1 MWSAALEA
9 ILTTLRYFAPA
20 TLLTLFWGQESFL
33 FRLLKSID
41 NAFRAIVFSSEEQK
55 EDVLRWLAEAGPVRV
70 EHLDTVWRH
79 GWILCGV
86 LDAALPGACAGHP
99 PTRLSLKHAQSIAD
113 HYLGVEPVFSRQ
125 ELELNDSLSKHQEWK
140 LATFLDR
147 VRQALAKVSPPVSKP
162 PSQRTSPE
170 TSQFT
175 LDYVARGAGL
185 VAAQVRNKVYFKIYP
200 TAQQRLDPGEIT
212 ILIKGPRD
220 TYGMTVIPPIFG
232 KAQLIRQKLLGL
244 QTKPAFTENALPITQ
259 GATYLRSYGKNDMNK
274 TYFIPKD
281 RYDIEIT
288 VDSKPDHSKIGYTVS
303 YEGRYEI
310 SITSR
315 GQHIVGSPF
324 IVTASHN
331 IIDILQQ
338 ESFCLEDGEEID
350 IVDVKSDRKVV
361 LRIVDFV
368 TEKML
373 LKENGTL
380 EKISDDE
387 AKILMATDENQNSD
401 ETLSMDS
408 QSDRS
413 LLTSLDEPL
422 RPQRFNTTAQK
433 ILKMN
438 RVCKMFN
445 SIMAEKQEILES
457 SSDSFIN
464 KGNPQYV
471 PDIVN
476 STLIETNMNKY
487 VAAEKRDTFIIPE
500 SISVSLRTEKPKS
513 LYEQVIF
520 KEGRQGYE
528 PKEISILVNDCEAE
542 EMIIGRKMH
551 GDNISF
557 VSSSSN
563 PFLNET
569 YEQGYETEKALGSF
583 INTEYE
589 TNRSQSEVTATA
601 PINIFVEEIC
611 NNPSPLNTNPF
622 IEPDIVERPKTPV
635 LKILTGDIANH
646 NDSIY
651 VNSGPGGFL
660 QGNEFINPFFIHHHS
675 IDEEDGIPSN
685 VTDFIIGA
693 PVSLPPSLRVPT
705 PEPALE
711 SLMIANNGNITQ
723 IAPKEQEVLEC
734 VNEVFSTPTHTGQR
748 STDLLTF
755 HSLDS
760 DATENVEIIN
770 ITTEEYTTDPNTEQ
784 SNIAQ
789 SLTPKRDMWDSA
801 YVSIDDSNSSPD
813 TNNNES
819 SLLCEMP
826 KYRKKHTDL
835 SGLKSEE
842 INKMG
847 PAERELWLTCSDLNV
862 DDSSRIEEL
871 RPTKSE
877 IKRTTFTPIIE
888 ENDRSISSAMK
899 ELPRIDSITK
909 QGGLETVT
917 VAFAELNDMYHEYF
931 PSSDSLTIGN
941 DGNIKEINEIQ
952 YTVENNDIYVDSAS
966 ERLSDVKRRAKQKEG
981 KISEVQ
987 SNVTESVSAS
997 QTLQNE
1003 IIESEEEKG
1012 EIKFGSENRNNIVLE
1027 RKKYWDDRIREIEA
1041 KSDEV
1046 KANQK
1051 KRRLSAKHLRQNDSL
1066 TKKRGKEIAK
1076 KILSE
1081 GSAVTQNVTEI
1092 IRQKYPTP
1100 QASIEEETQTDV
1112 KLVEKWKKYWD
1123 DKLEVEREET
1133 DSIRSRSRSPKSI
1146 DSPIQM
1152 QSCSSKKE
1160 ELEMNHPAINS
1171 QSSST
1176 RQDLPE
1182 EVFKAFETSPKR
1194 FFGTSRKQILNKID
1208 SFFGNPNV
1216 ADQSSEGVCGA
1227 KYESGLVSS
1236 RISLFHNISQ
1246 KEQVVPWK
1254 YRKSRSMHNIYH
1266 RKDSEKSIASA
1277 DEVLS
1282 VDIENKCYQYEYL
1295 KQNNNDLNTS
1305 YESLR
1310 NITKPD
1316 TASLKD
1322 KRARMTHKIY
1332 HKTFDETFNQKRGPE
1347 SVHEKYIKKTIK
1359 SLDSKSSIE
1368 NNTSTTLCKTT
1379 ISKSEMD
1386 IFSKT
1391 AVKVPQN
1398 DLDKYKSCEELPKIN
1413 VKNVISIFESASKS
1427 VTEQN
1432 LVRRP
1437 STKNTGANP
1446 LQVGSQ
1452 LSGATKP
1459 VFTSSNSTSTSC
1471 SPLNSSSSGISSS
1484 PSTLHFTP
1492 NSTQSHSEFK
1502 PIEPQLSHKRSTWFK
1517 NHEKERANKSL
1528 ESATS
1533 MESIDIEIISMSD
1546 KCNQGSYQ
1554 SISDIG
1560 VETVENN
1567 PEGSPE
1573 PTPDRE
1579 IVPEL
1584 KDYKSRFKIAKN
1596 YFKSLEELREPK
1608 KPSKLNECELMLYST
1623 SDESPDH
1630 ERPQKRVKKNIKAHS
1645 MPSSEISKAW
1655 EEMHKEQDNASN
1667 NNKLVKISEKFNV
1680 EDLFND
1686 VMEGRLSR
1694 QGSLRGIPHKK
1705 AVLETFRSMENVSVN
1720 KLSSYEMA
1728 ISQLN
1733 QFAKE
1738 NKIKNAQTY
1747 LTEYPYLPTTD
1758 PSKYHSRF
1766 DTKASGLISMKE
1778 LLNKKPRRNSVPDL
1792 RLNPTFTVEL

>member
-9 ILTTLRYFAPA
+9 ILTTLRYLAPA

-55 EDVLRWLAEAGPVRV
+55 EDVLQWLAEAGPVRV

-99 PTRLSLKHAQSIAD
+99 PTRLSLKHAQTIAD

-125 ELELNDSLSKHQEWK
+125 ELESNDSLSKHQEWK
-140 LATFLDR
+140 LATYLDR

-175 LDYVARGAGL
+175 LDYVARGSGL
-185 VAAQVRNKVYFKIYP
+185 VATQVRNKVNFKIYP
-200 TAQQRLDPGEIT
+200 TAQQCLDPGEIK

-244 QTKPAFTENALPITQ
+244 QAKPAFTENALPITH
-259 GATYLRSYGKNDMNK
+259 GATYMRSYGKNDMNK

-281 RYDIEIT
+281 RYDIEIN
-288 VDSKPDHSKIGYTVS
+288 VDSKPEHSKIGYIVR
-303 YEGRYEI
+303 YEGRHEI

-324 IVTASHN
+324 TVTASHN
-331 IIDILQQ
+331 IIDILQK

-350 IVDVKSDRKVV
+350 IVDVKTDRKVV

-401 ETLSMDS
+401 ESMGS

-413 LLTSLDEPL
+413 LLESHEEPL
-422 RPQRFNTTAQK
+422 RPHRFNTTAQK

-438 RVCKMFN
+438 RICKIFN
-445 SIMAEKQEILES
+445 SIMAEKQEIIKS
-457 SSDSFIN
+457 SSESFIK
-464 KGNPQYV
+464 KGHPQDV

-476 STLIETNMNKY
+476 STLNEINTKNY
-487 VAAEKRDTFIIPE
+487 VADKRDTFIIPE
-500 SISVSLRTEKPKS
+500 NISVSLRTEKPKP

-520 KEGRQGYE
+520 KEDRQCYE
-528 PKEISILVNDCEAE
+528 PNEMPILVNDREGQE
-542 EMIIGRKMH
+542 FIISGKTH
-551 GDNISF
+551 DDNVSV

-563 PFLNET
+563 PFLDKT
-569 YEQGYETEKALGSF
+569 YEQGYETEKALGAF

-589 TNRSQSEVTATA
+589 TNRSQSEVTAAA
-601 PINIFVEEIC
+601 PINIFVEETDSDT
-611 NNPSPLNTNPF
+611 PSPLNTNPF
-622 IEPDIVERPKTPV
+622 IEPDIIERPKTPV
-635 LKILTGDIANH
+635 LKILTGDIASH
-646 NDSIY
+646 KDSIY
-651 VNSGPGGFL
+651 VNGGPMTSELL

-675 IDEEDGIPSN
+675 IDEEDDIPSN

-693 PVSLPPSLRVPT
+693 PVSLPPTLRVPT
-705 PEPALE
+705 PEPILA
-711 SLMIANNGNITQ
+711 Q
-723 IAPKEQEVLEC
+723 IASERQEVQEC
-734 VNEVFSTPTHTGQR
+734 VNEVFSTSTHTNKSGQR
-748 STDLLTF
+748 SPESLTF

-770 ITTEEYTTDPNTEQ
+770 ITTGEYTPEPNTES
-784 SNIAQ
+784 SNIAK

-819 SLLCEMP
+819 SLLCDIS
-826 KYRKKHTDL
+826 KYRKDRTEH

-842 INKMG
+842 IIKMG

-862 DDSSRIEEL
+862 DDSSRIEEH
-871 RPTKSE
+871 RPAKSE
-877 IKRTTFTPIIE
+877 TKRMTFTPIIE

-899 ELPRIDSITK
+899 EISRNDSITK

-917 VAFAELNDMYHEYF
+917 VAFAELNDMYHKYF
-931 PSSDSLTIGN
+931 PSSDSITTVHN
-941 DGNIKEINEIQ
+941 ENVKDINEIH
-952 YTVENNDIYVDSAS
+952 YTVEKNDIYVDSAS
-966 ERLSDVKRRAKQKEG
+966 ERLSDVKRRATQIEG
-981 KISEVQ
+981 EISEVQ

-997 QTLQNE
+997 QTLQNK

-1012 EIKFGSENRNNIVLE
+1012 EIKFGSENKNNIVLE
-1027 RKKYWDDRIREIEA
+1027 RKKYWDNRIREIEA
-1041 KSDEV
+1041 KSDEI

-1051 KRRLSAKHLRQNDSL
+1051 KRRLSTKHLRQNDSL
-1066 TKKRGKEIAK
+1066 TKKRGRDIAK
-1076 KILSE
+1076 QILSD
-1081 GSAVTQNVTEI
+1081 GNAMTQNVTEI

-1146 DSPIQM
+1146 DSPIQL
-1152 QSCSSKKE
+1152 QPCSSKNNDSE
-1160 ELEMNHPAINS
+1160 HSAIKT
-1171 QSSST
+1171 QSSPT

-1208 SFFGNPNV
+1208 SFFGKPGV
-1216 ADQSSEGVCGA
+1216 ADQSSEDACGA

-1246 KEQVVPWK
+1246 KEPVESWK

-1282 VDIENKCYQYEYL
+1282 VDVENKRYECEYL
-1295 KQNNNDLNTS
+1295 KRNNNGINASCETLSNINKPEETS
-1305 YESLR
+1305 
-1310 NITKPD
+1310 
-1316 TASLKD
+1316 SLKD

-1332 HKTFDETFNQKRGPE
+1332 HKTFDETFNQKHGTE
-1347 SVHEKYIKKTIK
+1347 SVHGKYIKNTIM
-1359 SLDSKSSIE
+1359 STDSKIPRI
-1368 NNTSTTLCKTT
+1368 NNTSSNLNKTK

-1391 AVKVPQN
+1391 AVKVPQD
-1398 DLDKYKSCEELPKIN
+1398 DLDKHKSCEELPKIN
-1413 VKNVISIFESASKS
+1413 IKNVISIFESASKA
-1427 VTEQN
+1427 VKEPK
-1432 LVRRP
+1432 LLRRP
-1437 STKNTGANP
+1437 STKNTEAKP
-1446 LQVGSQ
+1446 LQVVRQ

-1459 VFTSSNSTSTSC
+1459 VCTSSNSTSTSC

-1484 PSTLHFTP
+1484 PSNLYSTP
-1492 NSTQSHSEFK
+1492 NSTLSQSEFK
-1502 PIEPQLSHKRSTWFK
+1502 PIEPRLSHKRSTWVK
-1517 NHEKERANKSL
+1517 NHEKESANKSL

-1546 KCNQGSYQ
+1546 KCSQ
-1554 SISDIG
+1554 SNSDME
-1560 VETVENN
+1560 VEIVESN
-1567 PEGSPE
+1567 PEITPE

-1584 KDYKSRFKIAKN
+1584 KDYKSRFKMAKN

-1608 KPSKLNECELMLYST
+1608 NLQS
-1623 SDESPDH
+1623 
-1630 ERPQKRVKKNIKAHS
+1630 
-1645 MPSSEISKAW
+1645 
-1655 EEMHKEQDNASN
+1655 
-1667 NNKLVKISEKFNV
+1667 
-1680 EDLFND
+1680 
-1686 VMEGRLSR
+1686 
-1694 QGSLRGIPHKK
+1694 
-1705 AVLETFRSMENVSVN
+1705 
-1720 KLSSYEMA
+1720 
-1728 ISQLN
+1728 
-1733 QFAKE
+1733 
-1738 NKIKNAQTY
+1738 
-1747 LTEYPYLPTTD
+1747 
-1758 PSKYHSRF
+1758 
-1766 DTKASGLISMKE
+1766 
-1778 LLNKKPRRNSVPDL
+1778 
-1792 RLNPTFTVEL
+1792 